1 LSTACTNRLQL
12 TDPRENTRFIG
23 YAINDRLQNS
33 HGTRAQK
40 DYSMKPL
47 KAMSTAC
54 VVLFAL
60 ACVVLFAL
68 LLAASIYLGARGSIK
83 MEQPGQGAR
92 SHSDLEQ
99 DEMALAADMRKLRR
113 SLRHGVNQFQIA

>member
-1 LSTACTNRLQL
+1 
-12 TDPRENTRFIG
+12 
-23 YAINDRLQNS
+23 
-33 HGTRAQK
+33 
-40 DYSMKPL
+40 MKPL
-47 KAMSTAC
+47 KAMST
-54 VVLFAL
+54 

-68 LLAASIYLGARGSIK
+68 LLAASIYLGARGGIK

-113 SLRHGVNQFQIA
+113 SLRHGVNQFQIAQERDEIRQDWFNIVDDRGLKQGNFSPALVNFRPYH